1 MATARRLCVALVLA
15 CASADIA
22 AIVIKPTP
30 QLQRGAVVVA
40 RPARARLYAV
50 AQTASPLEPSARSPV
65 VAWGV
70 CGFLGIMG
78 SAIGRLTK
86 VAIVPVLQRD
96 LTLLQWSLFGSTM
109 AAFAFFE
116 GYKAF
121 QLKFSPMLVQRAMT
135 LSREGTPL
143 HHIVL
148 APFYSMGL
156 FHATKKRRIIAWG
169 SAARST
175 RKPGRRW
182 DSAPCPPPPPPPRL
196 VGLVAARAE
205 AAPACFRGRPWQLG
219 SAPWPQ
225 QLASGRPARRGF
237 GVATRL
243 HSPTR
248 PPMPPPAISSGVAL
262 MVGLVKRLPYPW
274 RSIVD
279 AGVVAAAR
287 RKRRLGGATARR
299 PSNTRPSHLAF
310 SPRPRL
316 GLTRASLRSPSG

>member
-30 QLQRGAVVVA
+30 ALQRGAVVT

-109 AAFAFFE
+109 AAFAYFE

-143 HHIVL
+143 HHIAL

-156 FHATKKRRIIAWG
+156 FHATKKRRIIAWS
-169 SAARST
+169 SAAWST
-175 RKPGRRW
+175 RKPGRHC
-182 DSAPCPPPPPPPRL
+182 DSAP
-196 VGLVAARAE
+196 
-205 AAPACFRGRPWQLG
+205 
-219 SAPWPQ
+219 
-225 QLASGRPARRGF
+225 
-237 GVATRL
+237 
-243 HSPTR
+243 
-248 PPMPPPAISSGVAL
+248 
-262 MVGLVKRLPYPW
+262 
-274 RSIVD
+274 
-279 AGVVAAAR
+279 
-287 RKRRLGGATARR
+287 
-299 PSNTRPSHLAF
+299 
-310 SPRPRL
+310 
-316 GLTRASLRSPSG
+316 

>member
-1 MATARRLCVALVLA
+1 MGLSWNSTHRNEALNIARIPIGDYPSAIYRLQGSCKNEQQQENSDGDGAPTLRCAGACVRLGGHRGNRDQAG
-15 CASADIA
+15 A
-22 AIVIKPTP
+22 A
-30 QLQRGAVVVA
+30 LQRGAVVQ

-109 AAFAFFE
+109 AAFAYFE

-143 HHIVL
+143 HHIAL

-175 RKPGRRW
+175 RKPGRHW
-182 DSAPCPPPPPPPRL
+182 DSAPCPPPP
-196 VGLVAARAE
+196 
-205 AAPACFRGRPWQLG
+205 RP
-219 SAPWPQ
+219 
-225 QLASGRPARRGF
+225 
-237 GVATRL
+237 
-243 HSPTR
+243 
-248 PPMPPPAISSGVAL
+248 
-262 MVGLVKRLPYPW
+262 
-274 RSIVD
+274 
-279 AGVVAAAR
+279 
-287 RKRRLGGATARR
+287 GG
-299 PSNTRPSHLAF
+299 P
-310 SPRPRL
+310 
-316 GLTRASLRSPSG
+316 GGC

>member
-22 AIVIKPTP
+22 AIVIKPAP
-30 QLQRGAVVVA
+30 ALQRGAVVQ

-182 DSAPCPPPPPPPRL
+182 DSARALPAPAPPPPAWWAWWLLGRRPL
-196 VGLVAARAE
+196 LRASE
-205 AAPACFRGRPWQLG
+205 GGRGNLE
-219 SAPWPQ
+219 
-225 QLASGRPARRGF
+225 ARRG
-237 GVATRL
+237 L
-243 HSPTR
+243 SSSPQAAPHDEALAWPHASTR
-248 PPMPPPAISSGVAL
+248 PLAHSCPPQL
-262 MVGLVKRLPYPW
+262 
-274 RSIVD
+274 
-279 AGVVAAAR
+279 
-287 RKRRLGGATARR
+287 
-299 PSNTRPSHLAF
+299 
-310 SPRPRL
+310 
-316 GLTRASLRSPSG
+316 SLRAPR

>member
-1 MATARRLCVALVLA
+1 MAGTRRLSVALLLA

-22 AIVIKPTP
+22 AIAVKPTP
-30 QLQRGAVVVA
+30 ALQRVAVTT
-40 RPARARLYAV
+40 RPARNRLYAV

-70 CGFLGIMG
+70 CGFLGIIG

-96 LTLLQWSLFGSTM
+96 LTLLQWGMFGSMM
-109 AAFAFFE
+109 AGFAFFE

-143 HHIVL
+143 HHIIL

-156 FHATKKRRIIAWG
+156 FHATKKRRIIAW
-169 SAARST
+169 T
-175 RKPGRRW
+175 I
-182 DSAPCPPPPPPPRL
+182 
-196 VGLVAARAE
+196 
-205 AAPACFRGRPWQLG
+205 
-219 SAPWPQ
+219 
-225 QLASGRPARRGF
+225 SG
-237 GVATRL
+237 
-243 HSPTR
+243 
-248 PPMPPPAISSGVAL
+248 GVAL

-279 AGVVAAAR
+279 AGVVSGLVWGAASIINLYVRAL
-287 RKRRLGGATARR
+287 LG
-299 PSNTRPSHLAF
+299 
-310 SPRPRL
+310 SPPGVDPCL
-316 GLTRASLRSPSG
+316 PESK

>member
-1 MATARRLCVALVLA
+1 MIGDMATARRLCVALVLA

-30 QLQRGAVVVA
+30 ALQRGAVVT

-109 AAFAFFE
+109 AAFAYFE

-143 HHIVL
+143 HHIAL

-156 FHATKKRRIIAWG
+156 FHATKKRRIIAWS

-175 RKPGRRW
+175 RKPGRHS
-182 DSAPCPPPPPPPRL
+182 DSALC
-196 VGLVAARAE
+196 
-205 AAPACFRGRPWQLG
+205 
-219 SAPWPQ
+219 S
-225 QLASGRPARRGF
+225 
-237 GVATRL
+237 
-243 HSPTR
+243 
-248 PPMPPPAISSGVAL
+248 PPPAWWAWWLLGWKPL
-262 MVGLVKRLPYPW
+262 LR
-274 RSIVD
+274 
-279 AGVVAAAR
+279 AG
-287 RKRRLGGATARR
+287 R
-299 PSNTRPSHLAF
+299 P
-310 SPRPRL
+310 
-316 GLTRASLRSPSG
+316 

>member
-225 QLASGRPARRGF
+225 QLASGRPARRGY

-248 PPMPPPAISSGVAL
+248 PPMSP
-262 MVGLVKRLPYPW
+262 
-274 RSIVD
+274 
-279 AGVVAAAR
+279 
-287 RKRRLGGATARR
+287 
-299 PSNTRPSHLAF
+299 PSHLLGRRADGGSRQAAALPVALDRRRGRRGRSTPKAPSWRRHS
-310 SPRPRL
+310 SPPEQHSAL
-316 GLTRASLRSPSG
+316 SPGLLAQASLGPHPGLT

>member
-1 MATARRLCVALVLA
+1 MVTRRLSVALVLA

-30 QLQRGAVVVA
+30 ALQRVAVTS
-40 RPARARLYAV
+40 RPARTRLYAV

-70 CGFLGIMG
+70 CGFLGIIG

-96 LTLLQWSLFGSTM
+96 LTLLQWGMFGSMM
-109 AAFAFFE
+109 AGFAFFE

-143 HHIVL
+143 HHIAL

-156 FHATKKRRIIAWG
+156 FHATKKRRIIAWS

-175 RKPGRRW
+175 RKPPAATAIAPRAPTPLPPSSPPTWWDWWLLGRRPLLR
-182 DSAPCPPPPPPPRL
+182 APEGGRAGSGTRHGPGARL
-196 VGLVAARAE
+196 R
-205 AAPACFRGRPWQLG
+205 
-219 SAPWPQ
+219 
-225 QLASGRPARRGF
+225 
-237 GVATRL
+237 
-243 HSPTR
+243 HSPQAGPADAALARPHARTR
-248 PPMPPPAISSGVAL
+248 PLARSFPTAITAGVAL

-287 RKRRLGGATARR
+287 RERRLGGATA
-299 PSNTRPSHLAF
+299 
-310 SPRPRL
+310 
-316 GLTRASLRSPSG
+316 